1 MPHPTFFNLPADKRN
16 LIFEAAVEEFYEF
29 GYAKASI
36 SRIVAKTEIAKGSF
50 YQYFEDKKD
59 LYKHVLEVIGRQK
72 TEFSAAA
79 FHDLERN
86 DLLQMVREL
95 FVSGIRFYREHPKL
109 ASIAGDFAK
118 LREPELKRE
127 ITGDAAAKSNE
138 FFIRLIERQKES
150 GRIAP
155 DVDAPVLADLIAF
168 LSVYV
173 AEHYADQALFG
184 SEKQAMKTID
194 SLIWIVENGIA
205 ATNRPG
211 R

>member
-16 LIFEAAVEEFYEF
+16 LIFETAVEEFYEL

-36 SRIVAKTEIAKGSF
+36 SRIVAKTGIAKGSF

-59 LYKHVLEVIGRQK
+59 LYKHVLEVIGGQK
-72 TEFSAAA
+72 ADFSAAA
-79 FHDLERN
+79 FRDLERN
-86 DLLQMVREL
+86 DLLQTVRGL
-95 FVSGIRFYREHPKL
+95 FVSGIRFYRAHPKL

-118 LREPELKRE
+118 LRDPGLKRE
-127 ITGDAAAKSNE
+127 ITGDASAKSNE

-173 AEHYADQALFG
+173 AEHYADQALSG
-184 SEKQAMKTID
+184 SEEQAMKTID
-194 SLIWIVENGIA
+194 SLLWIVENGIA
-205 ATNRPG
+205 ATNRS
-211 R
+211 RR